1 MCLSIKNEITF
12 IYLSQNFL
20 VDTEVQTQGLWV
32 IVQYVLQTVVHLHIH
47 TLHVFKDH
55 LLPQH
60 HLVERSNE
68 ESYKHDEGHGVR
80 GPLVEG
86 H

>member
-1 MCLSIKNEITF
+1 M
-12 IYLSQNFL
+12 
-20 VDTEVQTQGLWV
+20 
-32 IVQYVLQTVVHLHIH
+32 QYATPTLQYATPTLHTYH
-47 TLHVFKDH
+47 TLHVFNGH